1 MSYYYLL
8 WYRFKCVCAFGGFWQ
23 VRRVSTANPAR
34 PNEKV
39 CETIK
44 LLCNF
49 GVEYQTFELPII
61 RLIASRVNKTG
72 WVIPILSYL
81 LWISMRTPFAFK
93 RISFKKRKT
102 NNLSE
107 DFNIIFKYIE
117 SVTIVSGF
125 FFKDSNSDKCFK
137 NTVSCCRSYF

>member
-8 WYRFKCVCAFGGFWQ
+8 WYRFKCVCVFGGFWQ

-81 LWISMRTPFAFK
+81 LWISMRTPFSFE
-93 RISFKKRKT
+93 RISVRNARRQRAKRRRVGGGVVDPLKASDQD
-102 NNLSE
+102 NRIRSKL
-107 DFNIIFKYIE
+107 YI
-117 SVTIVSGF
+117 GA
-125 FFKDSNSDKCFK
+125 
-137 NTVSCCRSYF
+137 YFIK